1 MTQQLR
7 QQNYKQLKLQLE
19 KEDYNL
25 QLVMEERMQ
34 GTHTERVNRQAKE
47 LTEFL

>member
-7 QQNYKQLKLQLE
+7 QRNFKRLKLQLE

-25 QLVMEERMQ
+25 QLLMEERVQ
-34 GTHTERVNRQAKE
+34 GTRTERVN
-47 LTEFL
+47 